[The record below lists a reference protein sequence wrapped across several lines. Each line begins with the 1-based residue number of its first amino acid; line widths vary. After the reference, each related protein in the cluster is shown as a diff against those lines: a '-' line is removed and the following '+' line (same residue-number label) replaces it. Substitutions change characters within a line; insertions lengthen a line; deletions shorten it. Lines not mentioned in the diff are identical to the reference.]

1 MSGGELSGIDLARV
15 ARGAAP
21 ETERKNGG
29 STRSAKPK
37 PRTTSVVRHD
47 GREPVGLGAAIGAPV
62 IERAWELP
70 ATGVRCADRERA
82 AVGVNGAGMAGL
94 QCADQR
100 RKGNMCFIFGVVDTV
115 RALDGWMPVSGGAA
129 VRWGYGRP

>member
-37 PRTTSVVRHD
+37 PRTTSVVRRD
-47 GREPVGLGAAIGAPV
+47 GREPVDLGAAIGAPV

-70 ATGVRCADRERA
+70 ATGVRCADRERP
-82 AVGVNGAGMAGL
+82 AVGVNGTGMAGL
-94 QCADQR
+94 QCAGQH
-100 RKGNMCFIFGVVDTV
+100 RKGTC
-115 RALDGWMPVSGGAA
+115 VSFLG
-129 VRWGYGRP
+129 